1 MMVYN
6 MFRIIYYLF
15 LKLDMMVSGFL
26 LVEVAMTDSSK
37 AYRQVDLAYG
47 RTPGTPESNEGHIKW
62 DRSSVLIL

>member
-1 MMVYN
+1 
-6 MFRIIYYLF
+6 
-15 LKLDMMVSGFL
+15 MMVSGFL

-37 AYRQVDLAYG
+37 AYRQVDLAYW